1 MKRYMITGAVTLNF
15 ADGRRVK
22 LEPGIHQH
30 PDDVAAHWAF
40 KHHAQALDE
49 EQAKSE
55 EGTDDGEKQQDEAG
69 AKAPEVEGE
78 KDKGNGKK

>member
-15 ADGRRVK
+15 ADGRRVRI
-22 LEPGIHQH
+22 EPGIHQH

-49 EQAKSE
+49 DQNKSE
-55 EGTDDGEKQQDEAG
+55 YSPAEGENQQGDTDVKVSDVG
-69 AKAPEVEGE
+69 GE

>member
-15 ADGRRVK
+15 ADGRRVRI
-22 LEPGIHQH
+22 EPGIHQH

-40 KHHAQALDE
+40 KHHAQVLDE
-49 EQAKSE
+49 DQNKSE
-55 EGTDDGEKQQDEAG
+55 YSPAEGENQQSDTG
-69 AKAPEVEGE
+69 VKVSDVEDE